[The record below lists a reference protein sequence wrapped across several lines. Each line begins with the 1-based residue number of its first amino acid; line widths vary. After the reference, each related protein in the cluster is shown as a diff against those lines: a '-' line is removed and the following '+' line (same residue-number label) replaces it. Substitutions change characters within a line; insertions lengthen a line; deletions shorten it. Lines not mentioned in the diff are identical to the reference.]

1 MWIIC
6 CALEQW
12 KRVEKC
18 NALPSTPHNTK
29 KLKTGTRKQEP
40 AKESRLEKCAT
51 GIWRWQNGRM
61 RNEKLSVKE
70 RYYTWLDPEG
80 LGDWIA

>member
-1 MWIIC
+1 MLFLLHHTTQKNWR
-6 CALEQW
+6 LEQEN
-12 KRVEKC
+12 K
-18 NALPSTPHNTK
+18 NQLK
-29 KLKTGTRKQEP
+29 K
-40 AKESRLEKCAT
+40 AD
-51 GIWRWQNGRM
+51 WRSVQREYGDDQNGRM